1 MRDAC
6 RTSTAGVGIVR
17 PRRSII
23 VNLEDSFGKGLG
35 RFLRQMVPDA
45 ARVLLRVHPRVR
57 PHELDGHIRE
67 EDTHRLAIRGA
78 PVIC

>member
-6 RTSTAGVGIVR
+6 CTDTAGAGIVR
-17 PRRSII
+17 QRRSIT

-35 RFLRQMVPDA
+35 SFLRQIAPDA
-45 ARVLLRVHPRVR
+45 ARCLVRVHPRVR
-57 PHELDGHIRE
+57 PHELDGHIRKE
-67 EDTHRLAIRGA
+67 NSHRVAIRGA